1 MKISKLIFGVF
12 MAVVLAVSCKPDPIT
27 PEDPAP
33 EIKVTGA
40 TSTITFQAEALP
52 VIFKVKGN
60 YDWTASVSGENSS
73 WLDVSPLTGKAN
85 EEVTV
90 TATASNN
97 EAKEARTAKITFK
110 VAEKDYSV
118 EITANQLGKEGP
130 DYDSHTKGHV
140 FWSED
145 FSWITENWPAKHANS
160 KYGWISV
167 KTDGTNYNEFQFGAA
182 GYEDITAIMTEK
194 GLGYDT
200 SEQFATYGKY
210 EGFIKLG
217 KSKWV
222 GFVTSPALESI
233 DEGTLATLEVKW
245 DASLYVAANGNPA
258 ANAYQKIS
266 VIGDGTIVAC
276 GTENATISEDGK
288 TATVPVLYEGEYLWR
303 WVRKTIIVKDA
314 TADTKIQFGMLEN
327 LDARSFVDNLSVAR
341 TEEETATAAADEL
354 LPLAALDSSVG
365 TVPEEAM
372 GAETG
377 AGTWTVRVNRGW
389 KVESSAEWLTID
401 KVACNTD
408 VNGVSIAENKLA
420 ADVPATGLI
429 YKVYYKLAA
438 NEATAPREATLT
450 VTAEGQTIGSVTVKQ
465 AAYVPPTGTVTT
477 VAKWS
482 WTGLYKDNAD
492 YPALADIAKAWIA
505 GDPVNSDI
513 VAGGVFSA
521 KANAN
526 VAFSTGT
533 SSQKKDRLRAQK
545 MDMGD
550 YFEFKVNGLTLKK
563 NDIIRFKNAGI
574 ATTAYTKGVA
584 LWVVEYSFDGTSW
597 TKSADIELNA
607 GNKPFSLDLEA
618 TAPAAMENGTFY
630 VRVTANEEL
639 AAKGD
644 GSAMSMI
651 MINGDSNISE
661 NNKYYTDDWAFV
673 YFETETY

>member
-1 MKISKLIFGVF
+1 MKISRIIFGVF
-12 MAVVLAVSCKPDPIT
+12 MAAVLAVSCKPDPIT

-52 VIFKVKGN
+52 VTFKVKGN
-60 YDWTASVSGENSS
+60 YDWTASVSGENSN

-217 KSKWV
+217 KTKWV

-266 VIGDGTIVAC
+266 VIGEGTIVAC

-314 TADTKIQFGMLEN
+314 TAETKIQFGMLEN

-341 TEEETATAAADEL
+341 TIEETATAAADEL

-492 YPALADIAKAWIA
+492 YPALADIANAWLA
-505 GDPVNSDI
+505 GDPINSDI

-526 VAFSTGT
+526 AAFSTGT
-533 SSQKKDRLRAQK
+533 SSQKKDRLRVQK

-550 YFEFKVNGLTLKK
+550 YFEFKVNGLTLKE
-563 NDIIRFKNAGI
+563 NDIIRFKNAGLGI
-574 ATTAYTKGVA
+574 TAITKGVA
-584 LWVVEYSFDGTSW
+584 KWIIEYSFDGNNW
-597 TKSADIELNA
+597 TKSADLELTGA
-607 GNKPFSLDLEA
+607 NKAFSLDTEVVVPVALN
-618 TAPAAMENGTFY
+618 NGTFY
-630 VRVTANEEL
+630 LRIRANEEL
-639 AAKGD
+639 STKGD
-644 GSAMSMI
+644 GSAMCMV
-651 MINGDSNISE
+651 MINGDSNVSE
-661 NNKYYTDDWAFV
+661 NNKYYTDDWAFI

>member
-52 VIFKVKGN
+52 VTFKVKGN
-60 YDWTASVSGENSS
+60 YDWTASVSGENSN

-217 KSKWV
+217 KTKWV

-266 VIGDGTIVAC
+266 VIGEGTIVAC

-314 TADTKIQFGMLEN
+314 TAETKIQFGMLEN

-341 TEEETATAAADEL
+341 TEEETATAAADKL

-492 YPALADIAKAWIA
+492 YPALADIANAWLA

-526 VAFSTGT
+526 AAFSTGT

-550 YFEFKVNGLTLKK
+550 YFEFRVNGLTLKE
-563 NDIIRFKNAGI
+563 NDIIRFKNAGLGI
-574 ATTAYTKGVA
+574 TAITKGVA
-584 LWVVEYSFDGTSW
+584 KWIIEYSFDGNNW
-597 TKSADIELNA
+597 TKSADLELTGA
-607 GNKPFSLDLEA
+607 NKAFSLDTEVVVPVALN
-618 TAPAAMENGTFY
+618 NGTFY
-630 VRVTANEEL
+630 LRIRANEEL

-644 GSAMSMI
+644 GTAMCMV
-651 MINGDSNISE
+651 MINGDSNVSE
-661 NNKYYTDDWAFV
+661 NNKYYTEDWAFI

>member
-1 MKISKLIFGVF
+1 
-12 MAVVLAVSCKPDPIT
+12 MAAVLAVSCKPDPIT

-52 VIFKVKGN
+52 VTFKVKGN
-60 YDWTASVSGENSS
+60 YDWTASVSGENSN

-145 FSWITENWPAKHANS
+145 FSWITENWPAKLT

-167 KTDGTNYNEFQFGAA
+167 KVDGTNWNEFQFGAS
-182 GYEDITAIMTEK
+182 GMEDITAIMAEK
-194 GLGYDT
+194 GLGYDET
-200 SEQFATYGKY
+200 TNHATYGRY
-210 EGFIKLG
+210 EGYIKLG
-217 KSKWV
+217 KKAWV
-222 GFVTSPALESI
+222 GYVSSPALEGI
-233 DEGTLATLEVKW
+233 DEAALATIEVKW
-245 DASLYVAANGNPA
+245 DASLYVAANGDASANP
-258 ANAYQKIS
+258 YQKIS

-276 GTENATISEDGK
+276 GTEGATISEDGK

-303 WVRKTIIVKDA
+303 WVRKSIIVKDV
-314 TADTKIQFGMLEN
+314 TAETKIQFGMIEN
-327 LDARSFVDNLSVAR
+327 LDARSFLDNLTVVRAEDEGAVP
-341 TEEETATAAADEL
+341 TADEL
-354 LPLAALDSSVG
+354 LPLAALDSEVG
-365 TVPEEAM
+365 TVPEEPM
-372 GAETG
+372 SAETG
-377 AGTWTVRVNRGW
+377 AGTWTVRVNRAW

-526 VAFSTGT
+526 AAFSTGT

-550 YFEFKVNGLTLKK
+550 YFEFRVNGLTLKE
-563 NDIIRFKNAGI
+563 NDIIRFKNAGLGI
-574 ATTAYTKGVA
+574 TAITKGVA
-584 LWVVEYSFDGTSW
+584 KWIIEYSFDGSNW
-597 TKSADIELNA
+597 TKSADLELTGA
-607 GNKPFSLDLEA
+607 NKAFSLDTEVVVPVALN
-618 TAPAAMENGTFY
+618 NGTFY
-630 VRVTANEEL
+630 LRIRANEEL
-639 AAKGD
+639 SAKGD
-644 GSAMSMI
+644 GTAMCMV
-651 MINGDSNISE
+651 MINGDSNVSE

>member
-1 MKISKLIFGVF
+1 
-12 MAVVLAVSCKPDPIT
+12 MAAVLAVSCKPDPIT

-52 VIFKVKGN
+52 VTFKVKGN

-110 VAEKDYSV
+110 VAEQDYSV

-217 KSKWV
+217 KTKWV

-233 DEGTLATLEVKW
+233 DEGTLATHEVKW

-314 TADTKIQFGMLEN
+314 TAETKIQFGMLEN

-341 TEEETATAAADEL
+341 TIEETATAAADEL

-377 AGTWTVRVNRGW
+377 AGTWTVRVNRAW

-526 VAFSTGT
+526 AAFSTGT

-550 YFEFKVNGLTLKK
+550 YFEFRVNGLTLKE
-563 NDIIRFKNAGI
+563 NDIIRFKNAGLGI
-574 ATTAYTKGVA
+574 TAITKGVA
-584 LWVVEYSFDGTSW
+584 KWIIEYSFDGNNW
-597 TKSADIELNA
+597 TKSADLELTGA
-607 GNKPFSLDLEA
+607 NKAFSLDTEVVVPVALN
-618 TAPAAMENGTFY
+618 NGTFY
-630 VRVTANEEL
+630 LRIRANEEL
-639 AAKGD
+639 SAKGD
-644 GSAMSMI
+644 GTAMCMV
-651 MINGDSNISE
+651 MINGDSNVSE
-661 NNKYYTDDWAFV
+661 NNKYYTDDWAHV

>member
-12 MAVVLAVSCKPDPIT
+12 MAAVLAVSCKPDPIT

-40 TSTITFQAEALP
+40 TGTITFQAEAFP
-52 VIFKVKGN
+52 VTFKVKGN
-60 YDWTASVSGENSS
+60 YDWTAEVSGENSS
-73 WLDVSPLTGKAN
+73 WLEVSPLTGKAD

-97 EAKEARTAKITFK
+97 EAKEARTAKIILK
-110 VAEKDYSV
+110 VAEKDYNV

-145 FSWITENWPAKHANS
+145 FNWITENWPAKLANS

-167 KTDGTNYNEFQFGAA
+167 KTDGSNYNEFQFGAS
-182 GYEDITAIMTEK
+182 GYEDITAIMAEK

-200 SEQFATYGKY
+200 SENFATYGKY

-222 GFVTSPALESI
+222 GFVTSPALEGI
-233 DEGTLATLEVKW
+233 DEAALATLEVKW

-276 GTENATISEDGK
+276 GTEGATISEDGK

-314 TADTKIQFGMLEN
+314 TAATKIQFGMLEN
-327 LDARSFVDNLSVAR
+327 LDARSFLDNLSVAR
-341 TEEETATAAADEL
+341 AEEETATAAADEL
-354 LPLAALDSSVG
+354 LPLAALDSETG

-372 GAETG
+372 PSEAG

-408 VNGVSIAENKLA
+408 KNGITIAENMLA

-429 YKVYYKLAA
+429 YKVYYKVTA

-450 VTAEGQTIGSVTVKQ
+450 VTAEGKTIGSVTVKQ
-465 AAYVPPTGTVTT
+465 AGYVAPTGTITT

-482 WTGLYKDNAD
+482 WTGLYKDNENA
-492 YPALADIAKAWIA
+492 ALADMAKAWIA
-505 GDPVNSDI
+505 GEPVNSDI
-513 VAGGVFSA
+513 VAGGQLSIT
-521 KANAN
+521 ANAN
-526 VAFSTGT
+526 AKFSTGT
-533 SSQKKDRLRAQK
+533 SSQKKDRLRATK
-545 MDMGD
+545 IATGD

-563 NDIIRFKNAGI
+563 GDIVRLKNAAFG
-574 ATTAYTKGVA
+574 TTSITKGIVD
-584 LWVVEYSFDGTSW
+584 WKVEYSFGGQDW
-597 TKSADIELNA
+597 TKAADLTLTGA
-607 GNKPFSLDLEA
+607 NKPFSLELEA
-618 TAPAAMENGTFY
+618 TATNDLTAGTFF
-630 VRVTANEEL
+630 VRITAVGEP
-639 AAKGD
+639 KGD
-644 GSAMSMI
+644 SSAMLMM
-651 MINGDSNISE
+651 MINGDGNVADI
-661 NNKYYTDDWAFV
+661 NTYYTDDWAFI

>member
-1 MKISKLIFGVF
+1 
-12 MAVVLAVSCKPDPIT
+12 MAAVLAVSCKPDPIT

-52 VIFKVKGN
+52 VTFKVKGN
-60 YDWTASVSGENSS
+60 YDWTASVSGENSN

-145 FSWITENWPAKHANS
+145 FSWITENWPSKLT

-167 KTDGTNYNEFQFGAA
+167 KVDGTNWNEFQFGASGMEA
-182 GYEDITAIMTEK
+182 ITAIMEER
-194 GLGYDT
+194 GLGYDNGANK
-200 SEQFATYGKY
+200 ATYGRY
-210 EGFIKLG
+210 EGYIKLG
-217 KSKWV
+217 KTAWV
-222 GFVTSPALESI
+222 GYVTSPALEGI
-233 DEGTLATLEVKW
+233 DEAALATVEVKW
-245 DASLYVAANGNPA
+245 DAALYVAANGNAA

-266 VIGDGTIVAC
+266 VVGDGTIVAC
-276 GTENATISEDGK
+276 GTEGATISEDGK

-303 WVRKTIIVKDA
+303 WVRKSIIVKDA
-314 TADTKIQFGMLEN
+314 TAETKIQFGMSEN
-327 LDARSFVDNLSVAR
+327 LDARSFLDNLSVVRVEDEGAVP
-341 TEEETATAAADEL
+341 TADAL
-354 LPLAALDSSVG
+354 LPLPELNYEVGVGSEEPVAA
-365 TVPEEAM
+365 EA
-372 GAETG
+372 G

-526 VAFSTGT
+526 AAFSTGT

-550 YFEFKVNGLTLKK
+550 YFEFRVNGLTLKE
-563 NDIIRFKNAGI
+563 NDIIRFKNAGLGI
-574 ATTAYTKGVA
+574 TAITKGVA
-584 LWVVEYSFDGTSW
+584 KWIIEYSFDGNNW
-597 TKSADIELNA
+597 TKSADLELTGA
-607 GNKPFSLDLEA
+607 NKAFSLDTEVVVPVALN
-618 TAPAAMENGTFY
+618 NGTFY
-630 VRVTANEEL
+630 LRIRANEEL
-639 AAKGD
+639 SAKGD
-644 GSAMSMI
+644 GTAMCMV
-651 MINGDSNISE
+651 MINGDSNVSE